1 MRLCL
6 DTVVGKTDGTPPG
19 VVIYHV
25 RQPGQDFV
33 EGSGEMN
40 NVPRYRSWRFLYP
53 GLDAPEDQAGL
64 RFAANGGI
72 DMVQYND
79 SIRQA
84 ILLLFSTRPGERVM
98 RPDYG
103 CDIHRL
109 VFSPNDDT
117 TAGLAIYYVQRALDR
132 WEPRVEVL
140 RLDAGRDTEAPERLN
155 VTLQYRVRVTRHTE
169 LLSFSVNL
177 AEG

>member
-1 MRLCL
+1 
-6 DTVVGKTDGTPPG
+6 
-19 VVIYHV
+19 
-25 RQPGQDFV
+25 
-33 EGSGEMN
+33 MN
-40 NVPRYRSWRFLYP
+40 NVSRYRSWRFLYP
-53 GLDAPEDQAGL
+53 GLDVPEDQAGM

-140 RLDAGRDTEAPERLN
+140 RLDAGRDPEAAERLN

-177 AEG
+177 VEG

>member
-1 MRLCL
+1 
-6 DTVVGKTDGTPPG
+6 
-19 VVIYHV
+19 
-25 RQPGQDFV
+25 
-33 EGSGEMN
+33 MN

-53 GLDAPEDQAGL
+53 GLDVPEDAAGL
-64 RFAANGGI
+64 RFAPSGGI
-72 DMVQYND
+72 DMVQSND

-98 RPDYG
+98 RPEYG

-109 VFSPNDDT
+109 LFSPNDDT
-117 TAGLAIYYVQRALDR
+117 TAGLAIYYIQRALDR
-132 WEPRVEVL
+132 WEPRIDVL
-140 RLDAGRDTEAPERLN
+140 QLDAGRDPQQSERLN

-169 LLSFSVNL
+169 LLSFSINL

>member
-1 MRLCL
+1 
-6 DTVVGKTDGTPPG
+6 
-19 VVIYHV
+19 
-25 RQPGQDFV
+25 
-33 EGSGEMN
+33 MN

-53 GLDAPEDQAGL
+53 GLDVPEDAAGL
-64 RFAANGGI
+64 RFAPSGGI

-98 RPDYG
+98 RPEYG

-109 VFSPNDDT
+109 LFSPNDDT
-117 TAGLAIYYVQRALDR
+117 TAGLAIYYIQRALDR
-132 WEPRVEVL
+132 WEPRIDVL
-140 RLDAGRDTEAPERLN
+140 QLDAGRDPQQSERLN

-169 LLSFSVNL
+169 LLSFSINL